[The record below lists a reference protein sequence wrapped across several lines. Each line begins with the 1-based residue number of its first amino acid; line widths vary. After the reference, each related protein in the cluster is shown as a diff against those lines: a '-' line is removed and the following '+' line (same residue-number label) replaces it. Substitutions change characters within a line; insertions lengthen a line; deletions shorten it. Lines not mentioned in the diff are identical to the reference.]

1 MRQLRKPEKQA
12 VTQITIGLL
21 EDDLAYL
28 TQRASENMR
37 DLQSEILFRL
47 LQSKY
52 DILPASHMQAMRE
65 RVLSVMQEFKNSGAG
80 E

>member
-1 MRQLRKPEKQA
+1 MRQLRKPEKQT
-12 VTQITIGLL
+12 VIQIMIGLL

-28 TQRASENMR
+28 THSASENMR

-52 DILPASHMQAMRE
+52 NILPTSQMQAMRE
-65 RVLSVMQEFKNSGAG
+65 RVLSVMQEFKNRGAG

>member
-1 MRQLRKPEKQA
+1 MRQLRKPEKQ
-12 VTQITIGLL
+12 VVIQIVMGLL

-28 TQRASENMR
+28 THCASENMR

-52 DILPASHMQAMRE
+52 NILPPHHMQAMRE
-65 RVLSVMQEFKNSGAG
+65 RVLSVMQEFKNSETAG
-80 E
+80 

>member
-12 VTQITIGLL
+12 VTQIMVGLL

-52 DILPASHMQAMRE
+52 NILPTSQMQAMRE